1 MSALFYFSTFA
12 IRVFVLLIE
21 EKAFWAILYGGW
33 QSSTVACLF
42 GMRME
47 MCFVSLFNNMR

>member
-21 EKAFWAILYGGW
+21 EKAFWAILYGAGSR
-33 QSSTVACLF
+33 QL
-42 GMRME
+42 
-47 MCFVSLFNNMR
+47 SLVFLE

>member
-21 EKAFWAILYGGW
+21 EKAFWGYSLWGLAVVICRLSLWNEDGN
-33 QSSTVACLF
+33 VF
-42 GMRME
+42 
-47 MCFVSLFNNMR
+47 CFAF